1 MNGIKAKFK
10 AYVNGLKNAPK
21 QVKMQRTAAL
31 ITFALLL
38 CGFAVLYFTFGRQL
52 LETVKDVEKFKALL
66 SRFGGFDKAVFVA
79 VRAFQTVIK
88 IIPAEPL
95 EIFSGYAWGTWGGLG
110 LCMLGTEIGS
120 LVILLLTR
128 LFGTKVVRLFVPLE
142 KLNSLSFL
150 NDGKRLGGTMFL
162 LYLIPST
169 PKDLFTYF
177 AGISKLNIPWFLF
190 YTGIARIPSIITSTW
205 CGNSLGEDNYLK
217 SAVIFGTT
225 ALVGLVGTVIY
236 RKTKQKAAK

>member
-1 MNGIKAKFK
+1 MKIKEKITE
-10 AYVNGLKNAPK
+10 YVNGMKNAPK
-21 QVKMQRTAAL
+21 SVKIQRTAAV
-31 ITFALLL
+31 ITFLLLL

-52 LETVKDVEKFKALL
+52 LETVKDAEKFKLWL
-66 SRFGGFDKAVFVA
+66 SRFGGYDKAVFVA
-79 VRAFQTVIK
+79 VRALQTVVK

-95 EIFSGYAWGTWGGLG
+95 EIGSGYAWGIWGGLG

-120 LVILLLTR
+120 LAILLITR
-128 LFGTKVVRLFVPLE
+128 FFGTKVIELFVPLD

-150 NDGKRLGGTMFL
+150 KDGKRLGGTMFL

-177 AGISKLNIPWFLF
+177 AGVTKLNIPWFLF

-205 CGNSLGEDNYLK
+205 CGNSLGEDNYIK
-217 SAVIFGTT
+217 SAVIFGVT
-225 ALVGLVGTVIY
+225 ALAGLIGMVIY
-236 RKTKQKAAK
+236 RKTSRKAEQR